1 MEGKTQNIPVRE
13 EYKYIVSHDLYR
25 HLRQDIGSFI
35 APDPHILQDKNH
47 YIVSSIYFENSEL
60 QSYLT
65 KINGL
70 AKRYKLRIRT
80 YPSGTTDTVSL
91 EIKYKLYDKGSK
103 HKTTID
109 KQTRDRLLSS
119 LQNKLTGRITD
130 PVFEQSMRYIRLH
143 NFIPF
148 IQIDYNRA
156 AFYGR
161 RDKKVRITF
170 DSDIKC
176 MRYQKNI
183 PLSPYIPVL
192 PNSNIMEIKTSGYFP
207 FWLTYCI
214 KKYGLK
220 RTAVSKYAYS
230 VQRLA
235 INSSLC
241 VR

>member
-1 MEGKTQNIPVRE
+1 MNKQNNSARD
-13 EYKYIVSHDLYR
+13 EYKYMIPLGLYR
-25 HLRQDIGSFI
+25 HLREDIMAFVI
-35 APDPHILQDKNH
+35 PDPHMSPTENH
-47 YIVSSIYFENSEL
+47 YCVSSTYFENSEL

-80 YPSGTTDTVSL
+80 YPTDRGGTTSL
-91 EIKYKLYDKGSK
+91 EIKYKLYDKCLK
-103 HKTTID
+103 QKTTVD
-109 KQTRDRLLSS
+109 KNAQLKLLSNFNNPFS
-119 LQNKLTGRITD
+119 GVKTD
-130 PVFEQSMRYIRLH
+130 PILDRFLKYIRLH

-148 IQIDYNRA
+148 IQIDYYRA

-170 DSDIKC
+170 DSDIRC
-176 MRYQKNI
+176 MRYQQNI

-192 PNSNIMEIKTSGYFP
+192 PNSRIMEIKTAGYFP
-207 FWLTYCI
+207 YWLTYCI

-220 RTAVSKYAYS
+220 RTAASKYAYS

-241 VR
+241 AR